1 MHSPLKYFP
10 NPTIILHPKLILA
23 CCVSDK
29 RRQEKV
35 GEGELDGPVEK
46 EEGKRGRE
54 REEGNFFEI
63 SANLPN
69 GTLRPSSYDV
79 LSQGTMGC
87 QNAAIVNVTAVTSY
101 IFGTR
106 HMDVIF

>member
-1 MHSPLKYFP
+1 M
-10 NPTIILHPKLILA
+10 ILDLKLILT

-54 REEGNFFEI
+54 GGRQF
-63 SANLPN
+63 
-69 GTLRPSSYDV
+69 LRDIRQSPKWD
-79 LSQGTMGC
+79 T
-87 QNAAIVNVTAVTSY
+87 
-101 IFGTR
+101 
-106 HMDVIF
+106 

>member
-1 MHSPLKYFP
+1 M
-10 NPTIILHPKLILA
+10 ILDLKLILT

-46 EEGKRGRE
+46 EEGKRGGE
-54 REEGNFFEI
+54 REGGNFFEI

-69 GTLRPSSYDV
+69 GTLRASS
-79 LSQGTMGC
+79 
-87 QNAAIVNVTAVTSY
+87 
-101 IFGTR
+101 
-106 HMDVIF
+106 

>member
-1 MHSPLKYFP
+1 MILDLKR
-10 NPTIILHPKLILA
+10 ILT

-54 REEGNFFEI
+54 RERGRQF
-63 SANLPN
+63 
-69 GTLRPSSYDV
+69 LRDIRQSPKWD
-79 LSQGTMGC
+79 T
-87 QNAAIVNVTAVTSY
+87 
-101 IFGTR
+101 
-106 HMDVIF
+106 

>member
-1 MHSPLKYFP
+1 MILDLKR
-10 NPTIILHPKLILA
+10 ILT

-54 REEGNFFEI
+54 RGREAISSRYPPISQMGHLGPPHRTFASRGKGVPNCCHSKCDCGNYL
-63 SANLPN
+63 A
-69 GTLRPSSYDV
+69 
-79 LSQGTMGC
+79 QGT
-87 QNAAIVNVTAVTSY
+87 
-101 IFGTR
+101 
-106 HMDVIF
+106 